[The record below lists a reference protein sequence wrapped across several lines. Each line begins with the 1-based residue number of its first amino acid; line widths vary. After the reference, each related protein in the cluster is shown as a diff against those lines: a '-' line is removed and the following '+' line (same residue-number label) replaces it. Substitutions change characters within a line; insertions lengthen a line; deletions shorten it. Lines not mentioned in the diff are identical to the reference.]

1 LALLGNAKP
10 SGESRSCHHGPI
22 PALAA
27 ENDEMNNDR
36 ELTHA
41 ALQWHIAHVRRMAI
55 GTAKRK
61 LDAQLK
67 ARGDCGWALQLYSQQ
82 CEAARQ
88 LTEAKCKELAALRL
102 LAKACA
108 KQRGHLELSDVIDLD
123 GAITL
128 LPAAV

>member
-1 LALLGNAKP
+1 
-10 SGESRSCHHGPI
+10 
-22 PALAA
+22 
-27 ENDEMNNDR
+27 MNNDR

-41 ALQWHIAHVRRMAI
+41 ALQWHTAHVRRMAI

-88 LTEAKCKELAALRL
+88 LTEAKRKELAALRL

-108 KQRGHLELSDVIDLD
+108 KQRGHLELSDIIDLD